1 MAVKLLIT
9 KARSGIGQ
17 VIGSGRYGEKGSGY
31 DQGDGGPGWG
41 GGIGT
46 GGSTSTGGSAS
57 SHDMRRDDMRRGQG
71 PGAMG
76 GMTSPM

>member
-17 VIGSGRYGEKGSGY
+17 VMGSGRYSEKGSWY
-31 DQGDGGPGWG
+31 NQGVGALGWG

-46 GGSTSTGGSAS
+46 GGSTSMGGSAS

-71 PGAMG
+71 PGAMD